1 MIVFVL
7 WVRCRGGGSLKLGSW
22 GRLVYSGVDTQA
34 GQFLLDLA
42 GLINELFEGV
52 DVWIVN

>member
-1 MIVFVL
+1 M
-7 WVRCRGGGSLKLGSW
+7 KLGSW